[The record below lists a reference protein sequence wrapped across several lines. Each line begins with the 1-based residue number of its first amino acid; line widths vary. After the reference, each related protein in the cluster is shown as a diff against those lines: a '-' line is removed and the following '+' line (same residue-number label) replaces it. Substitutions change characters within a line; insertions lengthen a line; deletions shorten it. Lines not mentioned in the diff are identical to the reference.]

1 MPVDGDVFVPFI
13 SGVFVQK
20 AHGMH
25 ELVYWGSHSG
35 QARRALEI
43 QFLGSTDTSH
53 GRPAARTVTQD
64 DQVVCFTGS
73 RYETDACFAVEF
85 VHGLLDRQE
94 VSVTL
99 QSSKKISHV
108 LYF

>member
-1 MPVDGDVFVPFI
+1 MK
-13 SGVFVQK
+13 K

-25 ELVYWGSHSG
+25 ELVHWGSHSG
-35 QARRALEI
+35 HAARALEI
-43 QFLGSTDTSH
+43 QFLGSTDTPH
-53 GRPAARTVTQD
+53 GRPAASTFTQD

-73 RYETDACFAVEF
+73 RYELDACFVVEF
-85 VHGLLDRQE
+85 VHGPLDHQE

-99 QSSKKISHV
+99 QSSKKTSHV